1 MLVLLLFSKLFLP
14 RIPTIVSPNLPFL
27 LPYSDLRARL
37 ELAIDHMLSACAQTD
52 CLSDAEVEE
61 QQAGGG
67 GQEEED
73 DDGGRRS
80 VRGILRT

>member
-1 MLVLLLFSKLFLP
+1 
-14 RIPTIVSPNLPFL
+14 
-27 LPYSDLRARL
+27 
-37 ELAIDHMLSACAQTD
+37 MLSACAQTD

-67 GQEEED
+67 VRDDED

-80 VRGILRT
+80 VKGIVKTGKLFFCEGGRIETD